1 MRQYIAFFLPNLFFI
16 PDDER
21 NTFGHVVCDLKAAFT
36 KVAERRCP
44 KFREKAE
51 RIYQ

>member
-1 MRQYIAFFLPNLFFI
+1 MRQYIAFFSPNVFFT
-16 PDDER
+16 PDER
-21 NTFGHVVCDLKAAFT
+21 NTFGHVVYDLKAAFT